1 MKIYIENL
9 HDIID
14 NKKLNEVFSFYG
26 GVQSAQVV
34 KDIFTGAS
42 RGFGYV
48 EMDDEFAQSAIS
60 ALDQTTLNDLKITVK
75 EAPAVAERKEAY
87 QAGHGPLKAYLF
99 KKN

>member
-60 ALDQTTLNDLKITVK
+60 ALDQT
-75 EAPAVAERKEAY
+75 R
-87 QAGHGPLKAYLF
+87 
-99 KKN
+99 

>member
-26 GVQSAQVV
+26 GVLSAQVV

-60 ALDQTTLNDLKITVK
+60 ALDQTTLSDLKITVK
-75 EAPAVAERKEAY
+75 EVPPVY
-87 QAGHGPLKAYLF
+87 
-99 KKN
+99 

>member
-14 NKKLNEVFSFYG
+14 NKKLNEVFSSYG

-60 ALDQTTLNDLKITVK
+60 ALDQTMLSDLIITVK
-75 EAPAVAERKEAY
+75 EAPAGWWTCKRV
-87 QAGHGPLKAYLF
+87 PV